1 MQKEIQVR
9 VSHKYGSAGLLPG
22 LPYTATWQCNVLTTL
37 LWVGVLT
44 SPPRYT
50 GIDLSTFWAWLR
62 YASAI
67 SERYSGL
74 RLKPVWSEI
83 DTHQMSVMSDDFGMG
98 FACHYLAE
106 QHGIQAFANTSYLLD
121 SLVGVSSLR
130 PSKRGPAKSPDF
142 IGIDA
147 KGRLHVLECK
157 GTQASTD
164 YLITALETG
173 IDQKNNFSNGT
184 IFTSSMVG
192 GIYVPQHASKE
203 DALLMYI
210 DPKPDSRIQKLETLS
225 PDVIEAGIYRISFA
239 KELMAAGLWQTASSI
254 DGGKQPGDHRESD
267 GSVIADELPRA
278 GFSAPDQTWQRAI
291 QYRSI
296 EVDPIEP
303 TFNGGE
309 EVYQRLTSLRLEVP
323 FDTVAFTREVLDMDR
338 GGARNQADQLIVKRA
353 KSRREKRR
361 VRVRSQDS
369 ENASVRTRTHTVQ
382 SPWNEE
388 TLGSTSASL
397 TGPSGI
403 RFTLSRQEGN

>member
-1 MQKEIQVR
+1 MQKKIQVQ
-9 VSHKYGSAGLLPG
+9 VNHKYGSAGLLPG
-22 LPYTATWQCNVLTTL
+22 LPYTAVWDCNVLATL
-37 LWVGVLT
+37 LWVGILT

-83 DTHQMSVMSDDFGMG
+83 DKHQMSVMSDDFGMG

-121 SLVGVSSLR
+121 SLVGVASLR
-130 PSKRGPAKSPDF
+130 PSKSGSAKSPDF

-147 KGRLHVLECK
+147 KGQLHVLECK
-157 GTQASTD
+157 GTQTSTA
-164 YLITALETG
+164 YLVKALVAG
-173 IDQKNNFSNGT
+173 IDQKNNLSNGT
-184 IFTSSMVG
+184 IFASSMVG

-210 DPKPDSRIQKLETLS
+210 DPKPDSRLKKLEALS

-239 KELMAAGLWQTASSI
+239 KELMAAGLWQTASAI
-254 DGGKQPGDHRESD
+254 DEGKPPSD
-267 GSVIADELPRA
+267 YRGPNGSMIGDELPRA
-278 GFSAPDQTWQRAI
+278 GFSELDQMWQRAI

-303 TFNGGE
+303 IFNE
-309 EVYQRLTSLRLEVP
+309 EEEYQRLTSLTLDVP
-323 FDTVAFTREVLDMDR
+323 SDTVAFTREVLDMDR
-338 GGARNQADQLIVKRA
+338 GGARSQADKLIVERA
-353 KSRREKRR
+353 KGRREKRL
-361 VRVRSQDS
+361 VRVRSQGS
-369 ENASVRTRTHTVQ
+369 ETASMRTRTHTVQ
-382 SPWNEE
+382 SPWREQ
-388 TLGSTSASL
+388 TFGPTSASL

-403 RFTLSRQEGN
+403 QFTLSRQKGD

>member
-1 MQKEIQVR
+1 MQKKIQIR
-9 VSHKYGSAGLLPG
+9 VSHKHGSAGLLPS

-37 LWVGVLT
+37 LWIGVLT

-50 GIDLSTFWAWLR
+50 GVDLSTFWAWLR

-98 FACHYLAE
+98 FVCHYLAE
-106 QHGIQAFANTSYLLD
+106 QHGIQAFANTNYLLD
-121 SLVGVSSLR
+121 SLVGVVSLH

-147 KGRLHVLECK
+147 NSRLHVLECK
-157 GTQASTD
+157 GTQTSTS
-164 YLITALETG
+164 YLSAALETG

-184 IFTSSMVG
+184 IFASSMVG
-192 GIYVPQHASKE
+192 GIYIPQHASKE

-210 DPKPDSRIQKLETLS
+210 DPKVDSRIQKLENLS
-225 PDVIEAGIYRISFA
+225 PEVIEAAIYRISFA
-239 KELMAAGLWQTASSI
+239 KELMAAGLWQTASAI
-254 DGGKQPGDHRESD
+254 DGRKQPSDYSESD
-267 GSVIADELPRA
+267 ASIIADELPRA
-278 GFSAPDQTWQRAI
+278 GFSVLDQAWLRNI

-303 TFNGGE
+303 ISNKS
-309 EVYQRLTSLRLEVP
+309 EVEYQRLTSLTLEVP
-323 FDTVAFTREVLDMDR
+323 SDTVAFTREVLDMDR
-338 GGARNQADQLIVKRA
+338 GGARSQADQLIVERTKG
-353 KSRREKRR
+353 RREKRR

-369 ENASVRTRTHTVQ
+369 EGASIRVRTHTVQ

-388 TLGSTSASL
+388 TVDPTSASL

-403 RFTLSRQEGN
+403 RFALSRQKGD

>member
-1 MQKEIQVR
+1 MQKNIQVQ
-9 VSHKYGSAGLLPG
+9 VSHKHGSAGLLPS

-44 SPPRYT
+44 SPPTYT

-67 SERYSGL
+67 SDRYSGL

-121 SLVGVSSLR
+121 SLVGVASLR

-142 IGIDA
+142 IGIDVN
-147 KGRLHVLECK
+147 GRLHVLECK
-157 GTQASTD
+157 GTQTSVD
-164 YLITALETG
+164 YLGTALETG
-173 IDQKNNFSNGT
+173 ISQKNNFSNGT
-184 IFTSSMVG
+184 IFASSMVG

-203 DALLMYI
+203 DALLMYV
-210 DPKPDSRIQKLETLS
+210 DPEVDSRIQTLETLS

-239 KELMAAGLWQTASSI
+239 KELMAAGLWQTASAI
-254 DGGKQPGDHRESD
+254 GGKTQPVAYRESS
-267 GSVIADELPRA
+267 GSVISEELPRA
-278 GFSAPDQTWQRAI
+278 GFSDLDQTWQRAI

-296 EVDPIEP
+296 EVDPIEQI
-303 TFNGGE
+303 FHEGQE
-309 EVYQRLTSLRLEVP
+309 EYQRLTSLTLEIP
-323 FDTVAFTREVLDMDR
+323 SDTVAFTGEVLDMDR
-338 GGARNQADQLIVKRA
+338 GGARSQADQLIVERA
-353 KSRREKRR
+353 KGRREKRR
-361 VRVRSQDS
+361 LRVRSQDS
-369 ENASVRTRTHTVQ
+369 ESAPIRTRTRTVQ
-382 SPWNEE
+382 SPWNEK
-388 TLGSTSASL
+388 TFGPTSASL

-403 RFTLSRQEGN
+403 RFTLSRQEVR

>member
-1 MQKEIQVR
+1 MQKKIQVR
-9 VSHKYGSAGLLPG
+9 VSHKYGSAGLLSG

-121 SLVGVSSLR
+121 SLVGVASLR
-130 PSKRGPAKSPDF
+130 PSKRGPAKIPDF
-142 IGIDA
+142 IGIDTNS
-147 KGRLHVLECK
+147 RLHVLECK
-157 GTQASTD
+157 GTQTSID
-164 YLITALETG
+164 YLGTALETG
-173 IDQKNNFSNGT
+173 IGQKNNFSNGT
-184 IFTSSMVG
+184 IFASSMVG
-192 GIYVPQHASKE
+192 GIYVPQYASKE

-210 DPKPDSRIQKLETLS
+210 DPEVDSRIKLLETFS

-239 KELMAAGLWQTASSI
+239 KELMASGLWQTASAI
-254 DGGKQPGDHRESD
+254 GGAKQPADYRESD
-267 GSVIADELPRA
+267 DAVIADELPRA
-278 GFSAPDQTWQRAI
+278 GFSQLDQTWQRAI

-296 EVDPIEP
+296 EVDPIGPISNEEE
-303 TFNGGE
+303 NG
-309 EVYQRLTSLRLEVP
+309 YQRLTSLKLEVP
-323 FDTVAFTREVLDMDR
+323 ADTVAFTREVLDMDR
-338 GGARNQADQLIVKRA
+338 GGARSQADQLIVERSKG
-353 KSRREKRR
+353 RREKRR
-361 VRVRSQDS
+361 LRVRSQES
-369 ENASVRTRTHTVQ
+369 ENAAIRTRTRTVQ

-388 TLGSTSASL
+388 AFGPTSASL

-403 RFTLSRQEGN
+403 RFTLSRQKRD